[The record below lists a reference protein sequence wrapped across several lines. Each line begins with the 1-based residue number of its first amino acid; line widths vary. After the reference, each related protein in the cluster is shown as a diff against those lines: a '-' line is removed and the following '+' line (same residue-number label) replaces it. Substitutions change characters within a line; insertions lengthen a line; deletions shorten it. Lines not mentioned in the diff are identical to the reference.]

1 MDVENYESQQ
11 HPFTILDLV
20 AILWRFK
27 ILFVIIIIFGL
38 VTGVVYSLQVPN
50 MYKSDAI
57 LSPNNSD
64 ASHGLSGLSSQFG
77 NLASFAGIDVGGG
90 NNSVLATLEMLKSR
104 QFIISF
110 IQRHELKPLLLAVKN
125 VSKQKKSYAI
135 EFDGDVF
142 DGEKWLIDKDSNES
156 FEPSDLEAFNEFISL
171 LTLSYSSDNNV
182 VSISMEHQSPE
193 IAEEWLELLI
203 VDINEYIKTRDAAE
217 SRRAIF
223 YLKEQ
228 IDKTRLV
235 GSKNMLFELLEEQE
249 KKLMFTQIRNEY
261 ALRTIDPPLEPEKKF
276 KPKRVLIVLIFL
288 FTFTFLALFICLF
301 VNWLKMIRQNRS

>member
-156 FEPSDLEAFNEFISL
+156 FEPSDLEAFNEFI
-171 LTLSYSSDNNV
+171 
-182 VSISMEHQSPE
+182 
-193 IAEEWLELLI
+193 
-203 VDINEYIKTRDAAE
+203 
-217 SRRAIF
+217 
-223 YLKEQ
+223 
-228 IDKTRLV
+228 
-235 GSKNMLFELLEEQE
+235 
-249 KKLMFTQIRNEY
+249 
-261 ALRTIDPPLEPEKKF
+261 
-276 KPKRVLIVLIFL
+276 
-288 FTFTFLALFICLF
+288 
-301 VNWLKMIRQNRS
+301 